1 MEVQNP
7 CKLAE
12 ILLGVV
18 DARTCRP
25 LVPTLRNNHL
35 RRHRAVPSYGQLVRT
50 LRSRGGTYVVSAVDT
65 PSRRWLAHGPAGKL
79 WCGGSCSTR
88 RIDVS
93 LAARFVGPD
102 CLPNYSRRSRVTTA
116 ATLLS
121 RGNHGSARV
130 VPLLL
135 PPRTRFPRRWMGREW
150 VVDAAGAV
158 IPSGWCPVATR
169 LALGGRCSVYR
180 FRWMESAGRFS
191 WAESAGRC

>member
-1 MEVQNP
+1 MP
-7 CKLAE
+7 GRA
-12 ILLGVV
+12 
-18 DARTCRP
+18 DPSCRP
-25 LVPTLRNNHL
+25 CAIPIYADIAQCLRTGSSSE
-35 RRHRAVPSYGQLVRT
+35 RCAVA
-50 LRSRGGTYVVSAVDT
+50 AVHT
-65 PSRRWLAHGPAGKL
+65 SSRRWLAHGPAGKL
-79 WCGGSCSTR
+79 WCGGGCRTR

-116 ATLLS
+116 ATLLY
-121 RGNHGSARV
+121 RGNYGSARV

-180 FRWMESAGRFS
+180 FRWMESADWFRWEESAGRFS
-191 WAESAGRC
+191 WAESVSRC